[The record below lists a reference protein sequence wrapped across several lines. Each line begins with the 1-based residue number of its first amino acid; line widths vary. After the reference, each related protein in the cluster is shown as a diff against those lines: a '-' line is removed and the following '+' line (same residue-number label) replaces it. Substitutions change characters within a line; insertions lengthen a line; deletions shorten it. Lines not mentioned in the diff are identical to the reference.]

1 MSTKKRKRVHPK
13 LSDKKLVDQSQKNMC
28 DINCIM
34 DRYKKTGMLPQFKEK
49 FPMFIDN
56 TGVKSV
62 EEAHQ
67 LVNEANYLFEQIPAK
82 VRKLMDNNPANLI
95 DFVNNPEN
103 FDICLEYGLIEAGL
117 IKAKEVTPSKPQP
130 KAEKN
135 TVDTKET
142 VNSQGA

>member
-1 MSTKKRKRVHPK
+1 MSKTKRKRVHPK
-13 LSDKKLVDQSQKNMC
+13 LSDVKLVDQSQKNLC

-34 DRYKKTGMLPQFKEK
+34 ERYRKTGMLPQFKQK

-62 EEAHQ
+62 EEAHA
-67 LVNEANYLFEQIPAK
+67 LVNEANFLFDQIPSK
-82 VRKLMDNNPANLI
+82 LRKLMDNNPANLI

-103 FDICLEYGLIEAGL
+103 EKICLEYGLIEPQAVTS
-117 IKAKEVTPSKPQP
+117 AKVQP
-130 KAEKN
+130 EAEN
-135 TVDTKET
+135 STVDTKET